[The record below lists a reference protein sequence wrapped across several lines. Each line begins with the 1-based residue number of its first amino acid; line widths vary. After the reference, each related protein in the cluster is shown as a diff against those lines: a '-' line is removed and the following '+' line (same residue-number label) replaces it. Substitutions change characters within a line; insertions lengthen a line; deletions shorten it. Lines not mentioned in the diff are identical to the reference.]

1 MFLDYAQIPGGEEY
15 PFSCLGK
22 IGKIGFGSRVTVFCG
37 GNGQGKSTLL
47 RVLAQKSNCYS
58 VGEGRAHFSGGV
70 LSQVKTG
77 KTEHAADRFYFS
89 AEEFLE
95 YVLRLKQMKSDARSE
110 LDAIDR
116 EGKFRGA
123 AKGFASMPY
132 ARTIH
137 EIENMYGR
145 ELTVCSHGE
154 GFLEFFKSRVH
165 PAGLYFLDEPES
177 ALSYENQYRLE
188 YMMDELKECQQQ
200 TQDGWFISG
209 ERAKEGCQ
217 FFIATHS
224 PVLPL
229 IPGAEIFQLKDG
241 GAERKTFDELTDI
254 AFLRMFLARKGE
266 KMFD

>member
-22 IGKIGFGSRVTVFCG
+22 IGKIGFYSRVTVFCG

-47 RVLAQKSNCYS
+47 RLLAQKSNCYS

-70 LSQVKTG
+70 LAQVKTG

-95 YVLRLKQMKSDARSE
+95 YVLRLKQMKSDARAE

-137 EIENMYGR
+137 EIESLYGR

-177 ALSYENQYRLE
+177 ALSYENQYRLA
-188 YMMDELKECQQQ
+188 Y
-200 TQDGWFISG
+200 FIC

-229 IPGAEIFQLKDG
+229 IPGSEIFQLKDG
-241 GAERKTFDELTDI
+241 SAEKKTFDELTDI